1 MAKITKVEGIGPVFA
16 QKLLD
21 IGIKTDQELLA
32 AGTTPKGRQDIAQK
46 TSISKS
52 MILGW
57 VNRVDLFRIKGV
69 GEEYADLLEVAG
81 VNTVLELA
89 QRNPTNLY
97 EKIVT
102 INQEKKLVR
111 QLPSSAQVKA
121 WIEQAK
127 QLPRVIEY

>member
-1 MAKITKVEGIGPVFA
+1 MAKITKVEGIGPVYA
-16 QKLLD
+16 QKLQD
-21 IGIKTDQELLA
+21 VGIKTDQELLA

-46 TSISKS
+46 TGISKS
-52 MILGW
+52 TILAW

-97 EKIVT
+97 EKLVAV
-102 INQEKKLVR
+102 NQEKKLVR
-111 QLPSSAQVKA
+111 QIPSSAQVEA
-121 WIEQAK
+121 WIAQAK